1 MKQIV
6 LILAVVMVLAAANLG
21 STMGYGKGNL
31 GIWEANTNYECRKAE
46 RLLEIDAK
54 LDTIIAKQ
62 RQIMD
67 DVSHNRQMV
76 DRIFYLMTARE
87 SLAAE
92 QF

>member
-1 MKQIV
+1 MKQICIIV
-6 LILAVVMVLAAANLG
+6 AMILILGMA
-21 STMGYGKGNL
+21 TP
-31 GIWEANTNYECRKAE
+31 TQ
-46 RLLEIDAK
+46 DK
-54 LDTIIAKQ
+54 LDVIIANQ